1 MLSFRVARPSEYLA
15 ITGSGIKEIKIAK
28 KAWVLPGQVC
38 ICFDISPESYRFQV
52 QAISSDNV
60 TFVLPA
66 VLTIGPRTDD
76 TESLV
81 KYARLISSQDKN
93 SDKEHVKEIV
103 KGVIEGETR
112 LVASTM
118 TLGTIF
124 HEPKMFNK
132 AVLEHVQTEMHQF
145 GLLIYN
151 ANIRQLTDER
161 GIRFISNAGLKMQQ
175 ERANQAKVEV
185 AEETMKGDMGVKT
198 RDGHIT
204 QYAAKVDTETRIYE
218 KQRKGELTKEEAKVS
233 MEVKL
238 FENAREAEVA
248 KANAELAMKKAEWE
262 RQTKM
267 EQVEAAKAVQLRDA
281 ELQIEVERRNA
292 AKQMEMLK
300 AEHLT
305 RAKVEYETKVRF
317 LVRSSFFFAF
327 FSEK

>member
-1 MLSFRVARPSEYLA
+1 MLSFRVAGPSEFLA
-15 ITGSGIKEIKIAK
+15 ITGTGIKEIKIAK
-28 KAWVLPGQVC
+28 KAWVFAGQVC

-60 TFVLPA
+60 TFMLPA
-66 VLTIGPRTDD
+66 VLTIGPCTDD
-76 TESLV
+76 MASLV

-112 LVASTM
+112 LVAANM

-132 AVLEHVQTEMHQF
+132 AVLEHVQKEMNQF
-145 GLLIYN
+145 GLHIYN

-161 GIRFISNAGLKMQQ
+161 GVGFISNAGLKMQQ

-198 RDGHIT
+198 REGHMT
-204 QYAAKVDTETRIYE
+204 QFASKVDTETRIYE
-218 KQRKGELTKEEAKVS
+218 KQRQGELTKEEAQVS

-262 RQTKM
+262 RKMKM

-292 AKQMEMLK
+292 ARQMEMLK

-317 LVRSSFFFAF
+317 LIALTDHFVLISL
-327 FSEK
+327 